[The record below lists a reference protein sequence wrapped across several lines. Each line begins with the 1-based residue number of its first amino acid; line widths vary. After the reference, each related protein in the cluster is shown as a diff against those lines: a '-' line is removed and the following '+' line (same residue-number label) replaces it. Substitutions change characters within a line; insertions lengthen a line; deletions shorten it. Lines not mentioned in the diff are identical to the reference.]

1 MWKTMW
7 IVWTKV
13 PDYQGIVSNCTKKK
27 RTYSEKV
34 FEAPGEFLEGYRGA
48 VQDFHLVWVGQ
59 RGIYKFLTCLSRCVN
74 S

>member
-1 MWKTMW
+1 MW

-13 PDYQGIVSNCTKKK
+13 ADYQGIVSNCTKKM

-34 FEAPGEFLEGYRGA
+34 FEAPGELLQEYRGA
-48 VQDFHLVWVGQ
+48 VQYFHLVCVGQ
-59 RGIYKFLTCLSRCVN
+59 RYIYKFLTCLSRCVN

>member
-7 IVWTKV
+7 IEWIKV

-27 RTYSEKV
+27 RMYFYSV
-34 FEAPGEFLEGYRGA
+34 FGVPWEFLEGCRG
-48 VQDFHLVWVGQ
+48 VGQDFHLVWVG
-59 RGIYKFLTCLSRCVN
+59 SRELYIN